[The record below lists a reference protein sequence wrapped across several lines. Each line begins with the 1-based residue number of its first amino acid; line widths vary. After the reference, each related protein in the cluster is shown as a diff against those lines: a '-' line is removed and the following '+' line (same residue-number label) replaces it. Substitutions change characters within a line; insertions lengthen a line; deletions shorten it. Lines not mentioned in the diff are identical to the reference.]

1 MSIYYDGHNRVR
13 RVRSRSEH
21 GLEPA
26 THRAVPA
33 ASNLR
38 CRASDT
44 AEERVADFQV
54 VVQIWFLAT
63 LEDYEVYNELHYTSC
78 IHIAKYEPRIHI
90 AKFIL
95 AA

>member
-1 MSIYYDGHNRVR
+1 MTGMAVHMNRKMKKRTSAFAKGCNV
-13 RVRSRSEH
+13 VM
-21 GLEPA
+21 GG
-26 THRAVPA
+26 TAV
-33 ASNLR
+33 
-38 CRASDT
+38 
-44 AEERVADFQV
+44 
-54 VVQIWFLAT
+54 AT